1 MRENATYVSE
11 GFPSLFLNNRSQT
24 NRPILPIPFY
34 YPVLSQPAVAGFE
47 SPAADPSTCGSPTP
61 TPTSGEQNRITTC
74 RMITIISLILLILY
88 YIDIINII
96 NTRLLGVSFSC
107 TSKLNRIRS
116 TKQLHCTRSNR
127 LSSSGAIHW
136 FQHILGH

>member
-1 MRENATYVSE
+1 MRENATHVSE

-74 RMITIISLILLILY
+74 RMITIILILSY
-88 YIDIINII
+88 YINIINII
-96 NTRLLGVSFSC
+96 TIVLIL
-107 TSKLNRIRS
+107 IYYIS
-116 TKQLHCTRSNR
+116 TINIIT
-127 LSSSGAIHW
+127 ITI
-136 FQHILGH
+136 ILY